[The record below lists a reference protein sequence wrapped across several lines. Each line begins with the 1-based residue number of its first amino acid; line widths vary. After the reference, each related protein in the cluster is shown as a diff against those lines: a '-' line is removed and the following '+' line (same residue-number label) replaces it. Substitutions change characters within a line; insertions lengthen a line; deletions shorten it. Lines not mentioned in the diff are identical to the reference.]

1 MVMSNGVHV
10 ARRSGTLGYHV
21 LLRSETWHP
30 NYHCSHLG
38 FRNPDFPI
46 TFLGTLWTSSKK
58 DLRPTPGLHWKY
70 ANWYQWH
77 YCHNS
82 HYEYVSMISGIIII
96 KETSSQTQKVKST
109 KDEPLVQSAKGVQLV
124 ILFLL
129 PSFSD
134 IIAHRGL
141 YHGIAL
147 LEECKI
153 WSWYCRNALHTVDC
167 TIVNCNYIAVSTLRC
182 SPAISGI
189 WMFNAIMHWCIS
201 PPGQNREHHLFS
213 QTLDLVLPLV
223 WFPTLSFQMSISV
236 DLSLRMKT
244 LSGEL
249 PVGELVQRIPLFFHN
264 YYFLG

>member
-1 MVMSNGVHV
+1 MVCIWQEEVVHM
-10 ARRSGTLGYHV
+10 GIICLKM

-30 NYHCSHLG
+30 IYHCGHLG

-77 YCHNS
+77 YRHNS
-82 HYEYVSMISGIIII
+82 HYEYVSMISGIMII

-109 KDEPLVQSAKGVQLV
+109 KDEPLVQSAKGLMHNF
-124 ILFLL
+124 LYFFLL

-153 WSWYCRNALHTVDC
+153 WSWYCRNALHC
-167 TIVNCNYIAVSTLRC
+167 SYI
-182 SPAISGI
+182 
-189 WMFNAIMHWCIS
+189 
-201 PPGQNREHHLFS
+201 LFS
-213 QTLDLVLPLV
+213 VRFQTKSSLV
-223 WFPTLSFQMSISV
+223 WKKIFKILKKQIPSQIQFGLENILEHKKIQFGLEYSSPSAKRA
-236 DLSLRMKT
+236 LRALGLLLADGVCTVRLGKT
-244 LSGEL
+244 FWRKTGQTE
-249 PVGELVQRIPLFFHN
+249 RKRA
-264 YYFLG
+264 